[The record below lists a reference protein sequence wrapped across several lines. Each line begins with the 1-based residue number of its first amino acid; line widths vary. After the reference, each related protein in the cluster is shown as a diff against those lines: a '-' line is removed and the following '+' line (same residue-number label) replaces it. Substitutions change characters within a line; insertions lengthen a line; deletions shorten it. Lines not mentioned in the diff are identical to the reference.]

1 MQEKKMTLA
10 SRPAC
15 LWWNVC
21 FMFRRLPGT
30 PISSSCK
37 YLEEKQVL
45 PKLYLFH
52 DNNVTNLA
60 MIIFRWVMD
69 RWKPELTA
77 HSPSMHFS
85 SEVVQLQWNARSTK
99 AAGKKCEL

>member
-1 MQEKKMTLA
+1 
-10 SRPAC
+10 
-15 LWWNVC
+15 
-21 FMFRRLPGT
+21 
-30 PISSSCK
+30 
-37 YLEEKQVL
+37 
-45 PKLYLFH
+45 
-52 DNNVTNLA
+52 

-99 AAGKKCEL
+99 AAGEKCEL